1 MSTLLRIRGI
11 TKAFPG
17 TLALNDVSL
26 EFNAGEVHALMGE
39 NGAGKST
46 LLNILTGSLRS
57 DQGEILI
64 NDRLVSFRSSLEVRK
79 GGISIVHQ
87 ELGLF
92 PELSVAENILV
103 GQTPSRF
110 GLLDRKRMLHIAQE
124 LLSQFQVEF
133 GLNTLVRDL
142 SVSQQ
147 QIVEIAKALALD
159 AHTYIFDEPTSTL
172 SGDDVERLFQVI
184 RGLRKK
190 QKAIIYV
197 SHKFSEIFQI
207 SDRISILRDGQ
218 LVGTGLA
225 SEMDTEGII
234 KAMVGRTLDRI
245 YPEKGKPGDEVLLE
259 VSHLSAGTKC
269 MDISFKLFRGEIL
282 GIFGLVGSGR
292 TEIVRALT
300 GVDRK
305 QSGQIRLDD
314 KEVNIRTVR
323 DSIDLGMYYLTEDR
337 KKQGLFLKL
346 AIGDNVA
353 VTHLGNIAS
362 LGMIRKQK
370 VEEVSTGVLRDLR
383 VKASSVSQQVGSLS
397 GGNQQKVMVGKWL
410 SKAPKIVILD
420 EPTRGIDVGAK
431 AEIHQL
437 LRRLA
442 NEGIGV
448 IMISSELPEIVG
460 LSDRVMVVHKG
471 HFTGELTGPDV
482 NDETIM
488 TLASGLDAHAERGV
502 GIE

>member
-1 MSTLLRIRGI
+1 MSTLLRINKIR
-11 TKAFPG
+11 KSFPG
-17 TLALNDVSL
+17 TLAINDVTM
-26 EFNAGEVHALMGE
+26 EFYPGEVHAIMGE

-57 DQGEILI
+57 DQGEIYI
-64 NDRLVSFRSSLEVRK
+64 NERPVNFKSSLEARK
-79 GGISIVHQ
+79 AGISIVHQ

-92 PELSVAENILV
+92 PELSVVENILV
-103 GQTPSRF
+103 GQTPSHF
-110 GLLDRKRMLHIAQE
+110 GLLDRKKMLHIAQE
-124 LLSQFQVEF
+124 LLDQFQVEF
-133 GLNTLVRDL
+133 GLNTLVREL

-172 SGDDVERLFQVI
+172 SNDDVDRLFQVI
-184 RGLRKK
+184 RGLKEN
-190 QKAIIYV
+190 QKAVIYV
-197 SHKFSEIFQI
+197 SHKFNEIFQI

-218 LVGTGLA
+218 LVRTGTA
-225 SEMDTEGII
+225 AEVDTEGII

-245 YPEKGKPGDEVLLE
+245 YPEKGHCSQEVLLD
-259 VSHLSAGTKC
+259 VSHLTAGNKC
-269 MDISFKLFRGEIL
+269 VDISFELFKGEIL

-292 TEIVRALT
+292 TEIARALT

-305 QSGQIRLDD
+305 QSGEIKLNGDAV
-314 KEVNIRTVR
+314 EIRTVR
-323 DSIDLGMYYLTEDR
+323 DSINLGMYYLTEDR

-346 AIGDNVA
+346 SIGDNTA
-353 VTHLGNIAS
+353 VTHLNKIAL

-370 VEEVSTGVLRDLR
+370 VADISMGVLRDLR
-383 VKASSVSQQVGSLS
+383 VKANSISQLVGSLS

-410 SKAPKIVILD
+410 SKTPKIIILD

-460 LSDRVMVVHKG
+460 LSDRVLVVHKG
-471 HFTGELTGPDV
+471 HLAGEVEGTDI
-482 NDETIM
+482 NDEIIM
-488 TLASGLDAHAERGV
+488 ALASGLKTKPQKEV
-502 GIE
+502 